1 MTTGVILDTGPLV
14 ALLDRDERHHEWA
27 KTQLDAIR
35 PPIVT
40 CEAVLTETC
49 HLLRSH
55 PVAVNHIARFLESG
69 VLSVPFSIGADHE
82 SVFALMKKYRD
93 VPMSFADACLV
104 RMVETGM
111 GRLVFTLDTDFQV
124 YRQRR
129 RRMIEVIAPF

>member
-1 MTTGVILDTGPLV
+1 MTTGVILDTGPLI
-14 ALLDRDERHHEWA
+14 ALLDRDEQHHEWA
-27 KTQLDAIR
+27 KKQLEAIR
-35 PPIVT
+35 PPLLT
-40 CEAVLTETC
+40 CEAVLAEAC
-49 HLLRSH
+49 HLLRAH
-55 PVAVNHIARFLESG
+55 PVALNHIARSLESG
-69 VLSVPFSIGADHE
+69 VLSVPFSIGADQV